1 MKRKKFI
8 VVTSSIALLCA
19 LVIPV
24 FHSMAAKAAP
34 AAAAPAAATPDRHPE
49 YHEALEGLRNARRHL
64 EKAEADGYGHRD
76 RAMRA
81 VDAAIDEC
89 NQAIE
94 ILH

>member
-1 MKRKKFI
+1 MKRNLI
-8 VVTSSIALLCA
+8 AAIGVLALLGA
-19 LVIPV
+19 LCIPLI
-24 FHSMAAKAAP
+24 HSASAKAAP
-34 AAAAPAAATPDRHPE
+34 APAVPAAATPDRHPE
-49 YHEALEGLRNARRHL
+49 YHDALEALRNARRHL